1 MFFYT
6 KCPRI
11 EPKVKRVADQLVAKW
26 SRPILRRSADYREK
40 RLQTKE
46 YHEDDRYGHLQY
58 RVMGIALSLDPSID
72 LIYLS
77 CYSNFYRR
85 PKYNAPTEE
94 DESEA

>member
-1 MFFYT
+1 LRESGVGRVMFFYT

-46 YHEDDRYGHLQY
+46 YHEDDRYGHFQY
-58 RVMGIALSLDPSID
+58 RVMGIVLSLEPLQ
-72 LIYLS
+72 LI
-77 CYSNFYRR
+77 
-85 PKYNAPTEE
+85 
-94 DESEA
+94 

>member
-1 MFFYT
+1 LIQLPIRTDNLRESGIGRVMFFYT

-46 YHEDDRYGHLQY
+46 YREDDRYGNLLY
-58 RVMGIALSLDPSID
+58 CVDGTALSMSI
-72 LIYLS
+72 LHLV
-77 CYSNFYRR
+77 YS
-85 PKYNAPTEE
+85 
-94 DESEA
+94 